1 MAGGG
6 LLLAK
11 LEVLGALECQL
22 HLGLALL
29 ALETDDDLLGGLRL
43 LVEDGLGLPAEALL
57 LVVVSALACRGR
69 EEGWGGV
76 RGSVSAVQVREVEV
90 QGQNVS

>member
-69 EEGWGGV
+69 EEGGGC
-76 RGSVSAVQVREVEV
+76 E
-90 QGQNVS
+90 GQ

>member
-1 MAGGG
+1 VAGGG

-57 LVVVSALACRGR
+57 LVVVSALACRSEGGGR
-69 EEGWGGV
+69 GGGRRRAGGCEG
-76 RGSVSAVQVREVEV
+76 Q
-90 QGQNVS
+90 